1 MAIKYLISN
10 KFLPKI
16 KRFSKFIYEK
26 SSLGSV
32 LCNAITTELNCLK
45 VLYEWLSR
53 EVYYLYIEMRKTHSK
68 FCFKKK
74 NKKTLICQNFN

>member
-45 VLYEWLSR
+45 VLYE
-53 EVYYLYIEMRKTHSK
+53 
-68 FCFKKK
+68 
-74 NKKTLICQNFN
+74 